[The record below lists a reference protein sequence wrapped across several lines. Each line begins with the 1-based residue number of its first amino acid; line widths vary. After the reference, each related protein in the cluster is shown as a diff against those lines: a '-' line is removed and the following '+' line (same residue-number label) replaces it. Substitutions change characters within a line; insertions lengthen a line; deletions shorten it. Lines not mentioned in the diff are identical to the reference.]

1 MKQSK
6 TTLKEL
12 TAAYR
17 AVLRHGILC
26 NAIALGLI
34 AATPA
39 LADPAN
45 TSGNAFVFGD
55 VAISEQH
62 TIDKTAFGGRRME
75 WKVILITENKES
87 MESKQISPKP
97 VVWWL
102 VGVTVWGIVSMF
114 LIVRSFSIYF

>member
-1 MKQSK
+1 MKQTR

-39 LADPAN
+39 IAGDPYI
-45 TSGNAFVFGD
+45 SGNAFVFGD
-55 VAISEQH
+55 LVVTDNHGIV
-62 TIDKTAFGGRRME
+62 IDDMAVGGRRLAGDVANKYMTFSKME
-75 WKVILITENKES
+75 PKLMLFSSLIS
-87 MESKQISPKP
+87 LS
-97 VVWWL
+97 
-102 VGVTVWGIVSMF
+102 
-114 LIVRSFSIYF
+114 

>member
-34 AATPA
+34 AVVPARAETITYSDFMGNEVTGQYGSALLNNGTATI
-39 LADPAN
+39 N
-45 TSGNAFVFGD
+45 GGTFSGNQTGAQGY
-55 VAISEQH
+55 
-62 TIDKTAFGGRRME
+62 GGA
-75 WKVILITENKES
+75 KPCFLY
-87 MESKQISPKP
+87 QIKG
-97 VVWWL
+97 L
-102 VGVTVWGIVSMF
+102 HVSC
-114 LIVRSFSIYF
+114 V